1 MTTTHPTVDEARV
14 ADTPDLWFTVP
25 GKPEPLRRH
34 RTGTVGG
41 HARAYDDPRNG
52 PYADRIR
59 WAWREAGGISLGD
72 APVILVVRAVFAR
85 PATHWTSR
93 GVLSKQGHR
102 TPYNTSKKNGD
113 TSNII
118 KAVEDALNGY
128 AWDDDSQIIG
138 YAGSHKTYT
147 QTPDEP
153 ARLEVR
159 ARALRT
165 DVDWMGP

>member
-1 MTTTHPTVDEARV
+1 MTTTHPTVDETRV
-14 ADTPDLWFTVP
+14 ADTPDIWFTVP

-34 RTGTVGG
+34 RAGI
-41 HARAYDDPRNG
+41 RAGRVATFDDPRNRT
-52 PYADRIR
+52 YADRIR
-59 WAWREAGGISLGD
+59 WAWRAAGAIDLD
-72 APVILVVRAVFAR
+72 RAPIVLVVRAVFAR
-85 PATHWTSR
+85 PATHWTSK
-93 GVLSKQGHR
+93 GALSKAGR
-102 TPYNTSKKNGD
+102 STPYPIGRPDLDNV
-113 TSNII
+113 I
-118 KAVEDALNGY
+118 KAVMDALNGL
-128 AWDDDSQIIG
+128 AWRDDSQVIG